1 MKKFYSLAIA
11 AVLSV
16 SAISAQTQLSGN
28 ISSFVK
34 PQKSYAK
41 SAVMTES
48 ASLEAPSK
56 SFKTIDIADLSGSYT
71 LEYTSAF
78 SDDAANPYKKTT
90 VQLVKV
96 SGNNY
101 KLVLGD
107 FEIACSF
114 SVLKSTLSF
123 EANQDFGYN
132 QANQMQ
138 VYFYHMHANA
148 EGKFEKS
155 DAPLVGT
162 VGETT
167 ITFDE
172 NDAMA
177 IGGNTSNGMGYFF
190 YGYAL
195 TLSEGAA
202 EWANVLMPADGWVDA
217 GTGTYVDGWQIGVYG
232 VNPADYPYEVQLEK
246 NVNEPG
252 LYRIVNPYGPN
263 CPIYQFNADAEAS
276 GYILFSIADPAF
288 VMVYPYTY
296 SGLTDDYGAY
306 LNTNPE
312 GYYYILSEG
321 RLTKEQITS
330 ELNITPSSFDEATG
344 TVTFRNNR
352 FGLTTAPD
360 KLYNWNDKD
369 GNPII
374 YDGSLVIKD
383 WAGIEGV
390 GMDKAADAPVEYFNL
405 QGMRVN
411 NVEGTNGIYIRRQG
425 DKVSKVYVK

>member
-16 SAISAQTQLSGN
+16 SAISAQTQLSG
-28 ISSFVK
+28 ISSQLKPMKNTAKSTFMTEAVSIDA
-34 PQKSYAK
+34 PQKSI
-41 SAVMTES
+41 
-48 ASLEAPSK
+48 
-56 SFKTIDIADLSGSYT
+56 KTIDIADLTGDYT
-71 LEYTSAF
+71 LAYTSALKA
-78 SDDAANPYKKTT
+78 DEANPNLKTT

-114 SVLKSTLSF
+114 SVLRSTLTF
-123 EANQDFGYN
+123 EANQDLGYN
-132 QANQMQ
+132 EANKIQ
-138 VYFYHMHANA
+138 VYFYHSQINETSQAL
-148 EGKFEKS
+148 EIV
-155 DAPLVGT
+155 DTPLTAT
-162 VGETT
+162 VGESA
-167 ITFDE
+167 ITFGE
-172 NDAMA
+172 LDAMA
-177 IGGNTSNGMGYFF
+177 IGNVSLGYFF
-190 YGYAL
+190 YGYNL
-195 TLSEGAA
+195 SISEGAA
-202 EWANVLMPADGWVDA
+202 EWVDGFMPAEGWVDA
-217 GTGTYVDGWQIGVYG
+217 GTGIFVDGWQIGAYG
-232 VNPADYPYEVQLEK
+232 VNPADFPYEVQLEK
-246 NVNEPG
+246 NVDEPG

-263 CPIYQFNADAEAS
+263 CPIYSYNADTEAS

-296 SGLTDDYGAY
+296 SGLTDSQGAY

-312 GYYYILSEG
+312 GYFYILSNG
-321 RLTKEQITS
+321 SLTKEEIVS
-330 ELNITPSSFDEATG
+330 ETGITPSSFDEATG

-352 FGLTTAPD
+352 FGTTAQPD
-360 KLYNWNDKD
+360 KLYFWTDES
-369 GNPII
+369 GNAIV

-383 WAGIEGV
+383 WAGIEAV

-405 QGMRVN
+405 QGMRVD